1 MFEKQLLGIFMAK
14 YVCKKMSTTYIKSSY
29 KGIINPL
36 NIKSTGDHTHT
47 HTRKHHKRYTNG
59 K

>member
-1 MFEKQLLGIFMAK
+1 MAK

-47 HTRKHHKRYTNG
+47 HTQESTIKDTQMANKHKKNQSA
-59 K
+59 